1 MELEAKMKR
10 YLDKKY
16 NKESVAKVRAHVR
29 GWHQRLKYAKLKKQV
44 TARSNIAREIY
55 ETEKS

>member
-10 YLDKKY
+10 YLKKTY
-16 NKESVAKVRAHVR
+16 NTESVAIVRAHVR

-44 TARSNIAREIY
+44 IARSNIAREIY